1 MTAKDYEVKLDLSKL
16 GSVSRTIRK
25 ESIQEGDKV
34 EVKYSWVRGSKTQSS
49 IVFIAVLPGKWSLY
63 SRHKGISMFTNTT
76 PGSPFPG
83 IESMNDIRGNRRWV
97 LGVFRGIS
105 LPPKEKDF
113 TKNAKY
119 FECPGD
125 LRHIDTSEFEAWQA
139 VGVTTLGDNQIDLLS
154 IAPTSFPESV
164 SLMMLT
170 SHLESQLWHHWSS
183 GYYDERLWNSQNF
196 VVYLAVLILEES
208 SRQENFQA
216 LHSLHWTLWW
226 KQEHKMAYMMTR
238 RHLTAMAGMTIFGI
252 ATFGLGAVGSWAYGG
267 YGIVEASLA
276 FGARGARLK
285 HLVEQ
290 EQFSMLR
297 GLLEGDESE

>member
-63 SRHKGISMFTNTT
+63 SRHKGTSMFKNTT

-97 LGVFRGIS
+97 LGVFRGIP
-105 LPPKEKDF
+105 LPPKERDF
-113 TKNAKY
+113 TNNAKY

-139 VGVTTLGDNQIDLLS
+139 VGVTTLGDNQIDLLK
-154 IAPTSFPESV
+154 
-164 SLMMLT
+164 
-170 SHLESQLWHHWSS
+170 SQLWHHWSS
-183 GYYDERLWNSQNF
+183 GYYDQRLWNSQNF

-216 LHSLHWTLWW
+216 LHDLHWTLWW
-226 KQEHKMAYMMTR
+226 KQEHKLAYMMTR
-238 RHLTAMAGMTIFGI
+238 RHLTAMAGMAIFGI
-252 ATFGLGAVGSWAYGG
+252 ATFGLGAIGSWAYGG
-267 YGIVEASLA
+267 YGMVEAALA
-276 FGARGARLK
+276 SGARGARLK

-290 EQFSMLR
+290 EQFSMLG